1 MKLYTTLLILLVA
14 MCLLALASMLAPEPA
29 AAHGVDH
36 PVHSHMKHGGSG
48 EARHAGP
55 LWLNWGFGVLSIL
68 VFATLIA
75 IGASKGK
82 SLRGL
87 GPWLWLTTIGCVL
100 AWTYLVLSYRN
111 YMTESSHSLFLA
123 LPLPSAVMLYL
134 LLPTAAFLTLCYVVG
149 FKRWIL
155 TEDDLATYESL
166 LADRKRREENAE
178 PFPAEERS

>member
-29 AAHGVDH
+29 AARGVDH

-48 EARHAGP
+48 EARHADA

-75 IGASKGK
+75 IGTSKGR

-87 GPWLWLTTIGCVL
+87 GPWLWLTTIGCVI
-100 AWTYLVLSYRN
+100 AWTYVVLSYRH
-111 YMTESSHSLFLA
+111 YMTEASHSLFLA
-123 LPLPSAVMLYL
+123 LPLPSAVMLYV
-134 LLPTAAFLTLCYVVG
+134 LLPTAAFLTFFYVVG

-155 TEDDLATYESL
+155 TEDDLETYESL
-166 LADRKRREENAE
+166 RADRKRRAADSD
-178 PFPAEERS
+178 PRAAEERS